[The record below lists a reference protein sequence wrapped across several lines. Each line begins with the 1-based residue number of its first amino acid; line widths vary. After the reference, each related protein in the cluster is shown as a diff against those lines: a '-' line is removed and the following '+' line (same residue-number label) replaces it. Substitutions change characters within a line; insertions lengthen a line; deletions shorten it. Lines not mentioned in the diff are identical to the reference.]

1 MAVTMSNNNHGLMT
15 FGLQPEDDN
24 LIWYELKNQEGDN
37 AVSNIK
43 FRDGMK
49 IIPKLLK
56 VLNIT
61 VSDLKYINNSKT
73 FLIKSEKKNRDKLK
87 NIKNLG
93 NIKCHIV
100 DCVNKN
106 STKGIVHHPSFE
118 DTNDQELLNDLQ
130 EDNENILS
138 VHIFNRKINGISVN
152 SQTALITF
160 DSTELPKQIKYLS
173 FNILK
178 TKTYY
183 PNPMRCAQCFQYE
196 HFHSA
201 EKPCTF
207 QKICGYCSQ
216 PYRLNNPADKCENS
230 INCVNCQGPHEAWS
244 RKCPEYQNQTRYV
257 EVMIDNRCS
266 FKDAKNIVEK
276 KEPQKYN
283 KVAATPQPNAENTD
297 MRELKLQIVTMT
309 TKMEIMCNLIQTL
322 IKEQRKF
329 MVVPEKPTSTKLS
342 EMEVVSDTD
351 SAEEDAVIDSTPNQ
365 PTVSDMKTYY
375 TVDYTKGGNNNPP
388 PHNKRQATEKIKD
401 KEKKKKKEKQ

>member
-1 MAVTMSNNNHGLMT
+1 M
-15 FGLQPEDDN
+15 
-24 LIWYELKNQEGDN
+24 
-37 AVSNIK
+37 
-43 FRDGMK
+43 
-49 IIPKLLK
+49 
-56 VLNIT
+56 
-61 VSDLKYINNSKT
+61 
-73 FLIKSEKKNRDKLK
+73 
-87 NIKNLG
+87 
-93 NIKCHIV
+93 

-160 DSTELPKQIKYLS
+160 DSTELPKQIKYLR

-207 QKICGYCSQ
+207 QKICGHCSQ
-216 PYRLNNPADKCENS
+216 PYHLSNPTDKCRNS

-266 FKDAKNIVEK
+266 FKEAKNIVEK

-283 KVAATPQPNAENTD
+283 KVAATPQPHAENTD

-365 PTVSDMKTYY
+365 PTVADMKTYY

-388 PHNKRQATEKIKD
+388 PHNKRHATEKFKD